1 MGKRVLIIDDSLTA
15 QLALKACIPDGQGH
29 EVFVADSGE
38 SGIEMFKEVS
48 PHLILLDLTMP
59 GMGGF
64 AVLKEIRG
72 ADENV
77 SIVIITADTQKKTKE
92 KAFMLGATNI
102 LKKPPKPED
111 VQRHLSGE

>member
-15 QLALKACIPDGQGH
+15 QIALKACIPDGH
-29 EVFVADSGE
+29 EIFVADSGE
-38 SGIEMFKEVS
+38 SGIGMFKEVS

-64 AVLKEIRG
+64 DVLKVIRG
-72 ADENV
+72 IDENV

-102 LKKPPKPED
+102 LKKPPKQED
-111 VQRHLSGE
+111 VQRHLSEE